1 MVVEVK
7 EVLEVLPELGVNLVS
22 LAEIDLIG
30 LCLHHLVDDLLLLA
44 AALRPRIVLLLLH
57 LLICYLTG
65 LVQSELRLLLHQILQ
80 IDKVKKLLDFKLVF
94 VVLKL
99 LIYAVVVRV
108 LYFIFQ
114 LLRIEDLLCV
124 ALELVIVVVKVARH
138 EVLVWRRVHFERAV
152 ERSVMALVR

>member
-30 LCLHHLVDDLLLLA
+30 LGLHHLVDDLLLLA